1 MHKLIAK
8 NKKGRDF
15 VVGDIHGRYDLLKVE
30 MKAQGFDKKSD
41 RLFSVGDIINRGP
54 DSLKCLNLLKK
65 KWFFMVLGNHEE
77 MMVDAV
83 KSDDLKTWCQNNGKW
98 LGRIPRKDQKKWAKI
113 LSKQPVSL
121 TVKSNNYRVGICH
134 AEPDGTSWRK
144 TRDRQKSRATMLWG
158 RRVLRNRKRTK
169 VKGVDFTVHGHT
181 PLDSAR
187 WLGNRYFLDTGAWYS
202 DNLTFRALDE
212 IFSEYQQ
219 RSKK

>member
-1 MHKLIAK
+1 MHKSIPK

-15 VVGDIHGRYDLLKVE
+15 VVGDIHGRYDLLKTE
-30 MKAQGFDKKSD
+30 MKKQGFDKKTD

-77 MMVDAV
+77 LMVEAIQTN
-83 KSDDLKTWCQNNGKW
+83 DLEGWTRSNGKW
-98 LGRIPRKDQKKWAKI
+98 LGKIGRKNQIKWAKR
-113 LSKQPVSL
+113 LSKLPVSL
-121 TVKSNNYRVGICH
+121 TIKSETFRVGICH

-144 TRDRQKSRATMLWG
+144 TRDQEKSRSTMLWG
-158 RRVLRNRKRTK
+158 RHVLRNRKKTK

-187 WLGNRYFLDTGAWYS
+187 WLGNRYFVDTGAWYS
-202 DNLTFRALDE
+202 DKLTFRPLEE
-212 IFSEYQQ
+212 IYAEYQQ
-219 RSKK
+219 RSTK